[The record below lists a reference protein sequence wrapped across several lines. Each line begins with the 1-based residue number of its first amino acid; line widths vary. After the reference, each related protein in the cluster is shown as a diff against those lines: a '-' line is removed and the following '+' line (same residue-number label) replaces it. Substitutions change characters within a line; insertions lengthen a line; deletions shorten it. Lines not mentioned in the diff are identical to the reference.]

1 MRFVVYI
8 VCWDVCDASGVL
20 LSCVCMCRLR
30 PATWVW
36 NKCSVLHMNVLSIN
50 VCMNVCMYVCGSVC
64 LDNGGVYTNSSYR
77 SWYSTVRLYSLIYD
91 VVMD

>member
-1 MRFVVYI
+1 
-8 VCWDVCDASGVL
+8 
-20 LSCVCMCRLR
+20 
-30 PATWVW
+30 
-36 NKCSVLHMNVLSIN
+36 
-50 VCMNVCMYVCGSVC
+50 MNVCMYVCGSVC